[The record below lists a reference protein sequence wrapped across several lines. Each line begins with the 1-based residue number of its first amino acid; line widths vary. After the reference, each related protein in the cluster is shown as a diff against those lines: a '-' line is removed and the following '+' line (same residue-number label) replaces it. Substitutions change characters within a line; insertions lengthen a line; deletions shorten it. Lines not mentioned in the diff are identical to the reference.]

1 MSQDNDK
8 LVVQPTS
15 TEELESKLLSE
26 VDASE
31 VKNIIDLFNLNI
43 KKKNVIRTN
52 KLAELQDKISEQMQQ
67 RIEHNADAFSNKD
80 LLDYFKT
87 IEDSIKKSDMSSSVQ
102 IPVQINQ
109 QQVNLNMG
117 SELSRESR
125 NKVIAAI
132 QSILSKNQNDDNS
145 FNDVVDVTP
154 EEEDILE

>member
-1 MSQDNDK
+1 MNQDNDK